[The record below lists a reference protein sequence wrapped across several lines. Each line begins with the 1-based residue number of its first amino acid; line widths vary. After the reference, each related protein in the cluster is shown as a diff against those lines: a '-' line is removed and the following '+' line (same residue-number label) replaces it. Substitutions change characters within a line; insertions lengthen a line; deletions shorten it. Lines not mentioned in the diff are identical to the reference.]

1 MNKEKK
7 KLLLIDGNAI
17 IHRSYHA
24 LPPLTT
30 KKGELVNAVYGFAS
44 TLLNVINKFK
54 PDYILATFDLKAPT
68 FRHKEYKEYK
78 ATRVKAPD
86 ELYEQIPRVKE
97 VAAAFNIPI
106 FEQQGYEADDL
117 IGTIARQP
125 GKNVESIIV
134 TGDMDTLQLVNDR
147 TKVYTM
153 SHGLSDSLL
162 YDAKQVEQRF
172 NGLKPEQMVDYKALR
187 GDPSDSIP

>member
-1 MNKEKK
+1 MGILKV
-7 KLLLIDGNAI
+7 GA
-17 IHRSYHA
+17 
-24 LPPLTT
+24 
-30 KKGELVNAVYGFAS
+30 F
-44 TLLNVINKFK
+44 LNS
-54 PDYILATFDLKAPT
+54 L
-68 FRHKEYKEYK
+68 
-78 ATRVKAPD
+78 
-86 ELYEQIPRVKE
+86 
-97 VAAAFNIPI
+97 I

-125 GKNVESIIV
+125 EKNVESIIV

-187 GDPSDSIP
+187 GDPSDNIPGGQASAKKGRLIYCANLQHWRIFMTT